1 MADEQERLTWH
12 EVAFIVLIG
21 AGILLNAL
29 GIFKTLPGT
38 NLDTAVLLT
47 VIGGWRI
54 FYESFSELLLHRR
67 IGADLAVS
75 IAAIAALLIGEYLAA
90 AEVIFIMLIG
100 GALEHYAVAKT
111 HSALEKL
118 LELAPKTARIKRDGE
133 ELEVPVEQVQVGDI
147 VIVRSGERIPID
159 GIVIAGRSSVN
170 QAPLT
175 GESIPVDKTVGDEVF
190 AGTLNELGVLEIRT
204 THVGSETKL
213 GQIVQLVREAQER
226 KGKVQRLA
234 DKYAQ
239 WFVPVLLFVGG
250 LTFVLAQFGL
260 GLETQQT
267 LLRVVSVLVVACP
280 CAMVLAT
287 PTAVVASLG
296 RLARTGILAKGGI
309 YIEQLAEVDC
319 IAFDKTGTLTEGK
332 PKVQAVIPLGNCTA
346 EEVLQIAA
354 AAEQPSEHVFAQAIV
369 SEAKRRNLQIPT
381 ATEFQPVL
389 GMGVRAV
396 VNGKTVLVGSKSFIA
411 EQIGELDEA
420 TQRHLAELA
429 QQGFTSVLV
438 AAVETQRTQHP
449 APCTQFGSAGASPS
463 QELPALHSAPRTP
476 HSTLGIIALADQLRP
491 EAKETVQLLKAMGVS
506 KVVLLTGDNSAVAQR
521 IAREVGVDEF
531 HAELL
536 PQDKV
541 AIVRRLQEQGHKVA
555 MVGDGINDA
564 PVLTAADVGIALG
577 GIGMDITIDAA
588 DIVLMTEDLSKL
600 PEAIDVCR
608 RTLRTIRQNLQWF
621 AIGVNA
627 AGVLAASA
635 GVLKPVG
642 AAVMHQIASLLVVLN
657 SLRLLAYRAETKL
670 HRWLSRGREIWQQ
683 FDSWASN
690 AAPKLKTWFERN
702 RKRAIVLASVGG
714 LAIWLLSGVYIVNPN
729 EIAVVQLFGRVI
741 AEDVQPGVHYRLP
754 PPLTKLKKVRKHE
767 LRRVEIGFRTVPP
780 NERTQEPF
788 AYEWNFPH
796 QFGRYRKLPEESLMV
811 TGDENL
817 VSVNAVVHYRISDTT
832 DFLFRVKDAD
842 ELVRIVGES
851 AIREIVAQLPSD
863 AILVNER
870 QVAENAIKARM
881 QQLLSS
887 YRTGIE
893 VVSVRLQDVHP
904 PLEVVDAFRKVASAF
919 EQKLAMVNQAEAY
932 RNEQIPLARGKAA
945 AQIESAKAYKI
956 RRSIRAIGEA
966 QRFVMLAEVYRN
978 FPEVTKVRL
987 YLEAIEQAL
996 AGKPK
1001 IIMDTRKLGRRQMLF
1016 VDEKGL
1022 SLTLAETLQALA
1034 QQQQKQQEQ
1043 SVTEH

>member
-1 MADEQERLTWH
+1 MADEHERLTWH

-147 VIVRSGERIPID
+147 VIVRSGERIPVD

-309 YIEQLAEVDC
+309 YIEQLAEVNC

-411 EQIGELDEA
+411 EQIGEIDEA
-420 TQRHLAELA
+420 TQRHLAELS
-429 QQGFTSVLV
+429 QQGFTSILV
-438 AAVETQRTQHP
+438 ATVETQRTQHL
-449 APCTQFGSAGASPS
+449 AHHTQFGSAGASPS

-491 EAKETVQLLKAMGVS
+491 EAKETVQLLKTMEVS
-506 KVVLLTGDNSAVAQR
+506 KIVLLTGDNTAVAQR

-627 AGVLAASA
+627 VGVLAAGA

-657 SLRLLAYRAETKL
+657 SLRLLAYRTETKL

-683 FDSWASN
+683 FDLWASN
-690 AAPKLKTWFERN
+690 TAPKLKTWFERN
-702 RKRAIVLASVGG
+702 RKRAIVWASVSG

-729 EIAVVQLFGRVI
+729 EIAVVQLFGRAI
-741 AEDVQPGVHYRLP
+741 TEDVQPGVHYRLP
-754 PPLTKLKKVRKHE
+754 PPLTKLTKIRKHE
-767 LRRVEIGFRTVPP
+767 LRRVEIGFRTVSLSD
-780 NERTQEPF
+780 RVKEPF
-788 AYEWNFPH
+788 AYEWNFQH
-796 QFGRYRKLPEESLMV
+796 QFGRYRKLPDESLMV

-817 VSVNAVVHYRISDTT
+817 VSANTVVHYRIADTT
-832 DFLFRVKDAD
+832 DFLFRIKDVD

-851 AIREIVAQLPSD
+851 AIREIVAQLPSG
-863 AILVNER
+863 AILVSER
-870 QVAENAIKARM
+870 QAAESAIKARM

-932 RNEQIPLARGKAA
+932 RNEQIPLARGKAV

-1001 IIMDTRKLGRRQMLF
+1001 IIMDARKLGRRQMLF

-1022 SLTLAETLQALA
+1022 SLTLAETLQNLMQQS
-1034 QQQQKQQEQ
+1034 QQQQSQ
-1043 SVTEH
+1043 VVPEH

>member
-1 MADEQERLTWH
+1 MGDEH
-12 EVAFIVLIG
+12 EQLSWREIAFIG
-21 AGILLNAL
+21 AVGGGILLNAL

-67 IGADLAVS
+67 IGADFAVS
-75 IAAIAALLIGEYLAA
+75 LAAIAALLLGEYLAA

-118 LELAPKTARIKRDGE
+118 LELTPKTARIKRDGD
-133 ELEVPVEQVQVGDI
+133 ELEVPLEQVQVGDI
-147 VIVRSGERIPID
+147 VVVRPGERIPVD

-175 GESIPVDKTVGDEVF
+175 GESVPVDKTVGDEVF
-190 AGTLNELGVLEIRT
+190 AGTLNEFGILEIRT

-239 WFVPVLLFVGG
+239 WFVPVLLVVGG
-250 LTFVLAQFGL
+250 LTFLLARFGL

-267 LLRVVSVLVVACP
+267 WLRVVSVLVVACP
-280 CAMVLAT
+280 CAMILAT
-287 PTAVVASLG
+287 PTAIVAALG
-296 RLARTGILAKGGI
+296 RLAKSGILVKGGVS
-309 YIEQLAEVDC
+309 IEQLAEVDC

-332 PKVQAVIPLGNCTA
+332 PKVQAIIPLGNLTA
-346 EEVLQIAA
+346 DEVLRLAA
-354 AAEQPSEHVFAQAIV
+354 AVEQSSEHVFAQAILD
-369 SEAKRRNLQIPT
+369 EANKRKLQIPQ
-381 ATEFQPVL
+381 ATDFQVLL
-389 GMGVRAV
+389 GMGVQGI
-396 VNGKTVLVGSKSFIA
+396 VNGSKILVGSKSFIS
-411 EQIGELDEA
+411 EQLGELDET
-420 TQRHLAELA
+420 TQCHLSELA
-429 QQGFTSVLV
+429 REGFTAVLV
-438 AAVETQRTQHP
+438 AAANAQP
-449 APCTQFGSAGASPS
+449 DS
-463 QELPALHSAPRTP
+463 HSV
-476 HSTLGIIALADQLRP
+476 LGIIALADQLRP
-491 EAKETVQLLKAMGVS
+491 EAKGTIQRLKAMGIR

-521 IAREVGVDEF
+521 IAHQVGADEF

-541 AIVRRLQEQGHKVA
+541 AIVRKLQGQGHKVA

-588 DIVLMTEDLSKL
+588 DIVLMTDDLSKL

-608 RTLRTIRQNLQWF
+608 RTLRTVRQNLQWF
-621 AIGVNA
+621 ALGVNA
-627 AGVLAASA
+627 LGVLLAAA
-635 GVLKPVG
+635 GILKPVG

-657 SLRLLAYRAETKL
+657 SLRLLAYRTETAF
-670 HRWLSRGREIWQQ
+670 HRWLTSWQEKGRVFSEWKEG
-683 FDSWASN
+683 
-690 AAPKLKTWFERN
+690 AAKGLPTWLERN
-702 RKRAIVLASVGG
+702 RKQVAIGSIFVAFTL
-714 LAIWLLSGVYIVNPN
+714 WLLSGVYIVNPD
-729 EIAVVQLFGRVI
+729 EVAVVQMFGRVV
-741 AEDVQPGVHYRLP
+741 AEDVPAGLHYRLP
-754 PPLTKLKKVRKHE
+754 SPLTKLTKIRKHE
-767 LRRVEIGFRTVPP
+767 VRRVEIGFRTVPKSQ
-780 NERTQEPF
+780 RTQEPF

-817 VSVNAVVHYRISDTT
+817 VSVNAVVHYRIVDTT

-842 ELVRIVGES
+842 ELVRAVGES
-851 AIREIVAQLPSD
+851 AIREVASQMPLD
-863 AILVNER
+863 ALLVSER
-870 QVAENAIKARM
+870 QIAESAIKSRV

-893 VVSVRLQDVHP
+893 VVAVRLQDVHP

-932 RNEQIPLARGKAA
+932 RNEQIPLARGERV
-945 AQIESAKAYKI
+945 AQIERAKAYKI
-956 RRSIRAIGEA
+956 RRSVRAVGEA
-966 QRFVMLAEVYRN
+966 QRFVMLEEVYRN
-978 FPEVTKVRL
+978 FPEVTRIRL

-1001 IIMDTRKLGRRQMLF
+1001 IIMDARKIGRRQMLF

-1022 SLTLAETLQALA
+1022 SLTLAETLQSLLQQS
-1034 QQQQKQQEQ
+1034 QQQQEQ
-1043 SVTEH
+1043 TAPQH

>member
-1 MADEQERLTWH
+1 MIGMGEEHEQLTWR
-12 EVAFIVLIG
+12 EIAFIG
-21 AGILLNAL
+21 AVGVGILLNAL
-29 GIFKTLPGT
+29 GIFKTIPGT

-54 FYESFSELLLHRR
+54 FYESFAELLLHRR

-118 LELAPKTARIKRDGE
+118 LELTPKTARIKRNGE
-133 ELEVPVEQVQVGDI
+133 ELEVPLEQVQVGDI
-147 VIVRSGERIPID
+147 VVVRPGERIPVD

-175 GESIPVDKTVGDEVF
+175 GESVPVEKTVGDEVF
-190 AGTLNELGVLEIRT
+190 AGTLNEFGILEIRT

-213 GQIVQLVREAQER
+213 GQIVQLVQEAQER
-226 KGKVQRLA
+226 KGKVQKLA

-239 WFVPVLLFVGG
+239 WFVPVLLLAGG
-250 LTFVLAQFGL
+250 LTFLLARFGF

-267 LLRVVSVLVVACP
+267 WLRVVSVLIVACP
-280 CAMVLAT
+280 CAMILAT
-287 PTAVVASLG
+287 PTAVVAALG
-296 RLARTGILAKGGI
+296 RLAKSGILAKGGI

-332 PKVQAVIPLGNCTA
+332 PKVHAVISLGNLTA
-346 EEVLQIAA
+346 DEVLRLAA
-354 AAEQPSEHVFAQAIV
+354 AVEQSSEHVFAQAILD
-369 SEAKRRNLQIPT
+369 EANKRKLQIPE
-381 ATEFQPVL
+381 ATDFQVSP
-389 GMGVRAV
+389 GMGVQAV
-396 VNGKTVLVGSKSFIA
+396 VGGSKILVGSKSFIA
-411 EQIGELDEA
+411 EQLGELDDNA
-420 TQRHLAELA
+420 QQHLSELA
-429 QQGFTSVLV
+429 RQGFTSVLV
-438 AAVETQRTQHP
+438 AAIDLST
-449 APCTQFGSAGASPS
+449 AS
-463 QELPALHSAPRTP
+463 HSV
-476 HSTLGIIALADQLRP
+476 LGIIALADQLRP
-491 EAKETVQLLKAMGVS
+491 EAKETVQQLKAMGIR
-506 KVVLLTGDNSAVAQR
+506 KIVLLTGDNFAVAQR
-521 IAREVGVDEF
+521 IAQQIGVDEF

-541 AIVRRLQEQGHKVA
+541 AVVRKLQEQGHKVA

-588 DIVLMTEDLSKL
+588 DIVLMTDDLSKL

-627 AGVLAASA
+627 AGVLAAGA
-635 GVLKPVG
+635 GILKPVG

-657 SLRLLAYRAETKL
+657 SLRLLTYRTETVF
-670 HRWLSRGREIWQQ
+670 HRWLMRWQEKGRVFSEWKEG
-683 FDSWASN
+683 
-690 AAPKLKTWFERN
+690 AAKGLFTWLERN
-702 RKRAIVLASVGG
+702 RKQVAIGSIFVAFSL
-714 LAIWLLSGVYIVNPN
+714 WLLSGIYIVNPD
-729 EIAVVQLFGRVI
+729 EVAVVQMFGRVV
-741 AEDVQPGVHYRLP
+741 AEDVPSGLHYRLP
-754 PPLTKLKKVRKHE
+754 SPLTKLTKIRKHE
-767 LRRVEIGFRTVPP
+767 LRRVEIGFRTVPKRQ
-780 NERTQEPF
+780 RTQEPF

-817 VSVNAVVHYRISDTT
+817 VSVNAVVHYRIADMT

-842 ELVRIVGES
+842 ELVRFVGES
-851 AIREIVAQLPSD
+851 AIREVVAQMPSD
-863 AILVNER
+863 AILVSER
-870 QVAENAIKARM
+870 QIAESAIKTRI

-893 VVSVRLQDVHP
+893 VVSVRMQDVHP
-904 PLEVVDAFRKVASAF
+904 PIEVVDAFRKVASAF
-919 EQKLAMVNQAEAY
+919 EQKLAMINQAEAY
-932 RNEQIPLARGKAA
+932 RNEQIPLARGKAS
-945 AQIESAKAYKI
+945 AQMESAKAYKI
-956 RRSIRAIGEA
+956 RRSVRAVGES

-978 FPEVTKVRL
+978 FPEVTRIRL
-987 YLEAIEQAL
+987 YLEAIEQTL

-1001 IIMDTRKLGRRQMLF
+1001 VIMDARRVGRKQMLF

-1022 SLTLAETLQALA
+1022 SLGVAEAIQSLLQRT
-1034 QQQQKQQEQ
+1034 QQQTPM
-1043 SVTEH
+1043 SATPPH